1 MKIITALLIG
11 KFVQK
16 ENGHTIAQTRKDIE
30 EKLALLEGKNSYW
43 HNFQK
48 DDVVDAKMTKQKK
61 EQSDALGFGKVFEQS
76 DDEED
81 FRKDSK
87 YQKLN
92 KIRKGQSAAKN
103 EQHAITTTSQQLG
116 WREPYDNFTF
126 GNNRSGICRRTFA
139 DTGHL

>member
-1 MKIITALLIG
+1 MATETICKSITPQQLSNSTMLHYCFELRSEHQLTAEVSAKMKFITALLIACCL
-11 KFVQK
+11 QK

-48 DDVVDAKMTKQKK
+48 DDVVNQKTVKQKK
-61 EQSDALGFGKVFEQS
+61 EQSEALGFGKVFEQS

-87 YQKLN
+87 Y
-92 KIRKGQSAAKN
+92 
-103 EQHAITTTSQQLG
+103 
-116 WREPYDNFTF
+116 
-126 GNNRSGICRRTFA
+126 
-139 DTGHL
+139 

>member
-1 MKIITALLIG
+1 M
-11 KFVQK
+11 
-16 ENGHTIAQTRKDIE
+16 
-30 EKLALLEGKNSYW
+30 
-43 HNFQK
+43 
-48 DDVVDAKMTKQKK
+48 KQKK

-103 EQHAITTTSQQLG
+103 EQHAITTTAQQLG

-126 GNNRSGICRRTFA
+126 GNNRTGMCHRTFH
-139 DTGHL
+139 DSGHL